1 MRLFTASSIF
11 VPLTNKSNREMSK
24 SAIQQAADNLR
35 IIAASMVERA
45 KSGHPGGAMGGAD
58 FMTILYSEYLVY
70 DPDDM
75 EWGFRDRFYLD
86 PGHMSAMLY
95 SQLGFLGNYTT
106 EELENFR
113 QWGSPTPG
121 HPEIDL
127 KRGVENTSGPLGLG
141 HAFGAG
147 SAIAERFLRA
157 RYGDWAEHM
166 TYIYISDG
174 GIQEEISQGVG
185 RIAGHLGLGNIVMF
199 YDANDIQLSTEVDT
213 VTSED
218 TAKKYEAW
226 GWHVVTIEG
235 NDHDAIRSALDACLE
250 ENTRPS
256 LIIGKTTMGLGAIT
270 ADGQSHEG
278 KVDTHG
284 QPLSKTAADINAT
297 ITNLGG
303 DPENPFAVFPAVKT
317 HYEGVLDE
325 KRELSA
331 RRKARYQVWAE
342 ANPEANEKLIKQM
355 AGERPELPWS
365 TIEQKQGVAT
375 RVSSGAVLAWLA
387 DQTDNMIVS
396 SADLCNSD
404 KTEAFLKKTSELKAN
419 DFSGNFL
426 QAGVS
431 ELTMA
436 ALCTGIGLHGGVIP
450 VCATFFA
457 FSDYMKP
464 AIRVAALMETPVIFV
479 WTHDSFRVGEDGPT
493 HQPIEQEAQLR
504 LLEKVQNHSHK
515 NSLLALRPGDASE
528 TTVSWQMAFENTD
541 SPTGLILTRQNV
553 PALPGNTYVASLDCK
568 RGAYIVNEDEHFE
581 IILLASGSEVSTLA
595 GAAEILRD
603 KKYRVRVV
611 SVPSEGLF
619 RNQDKDYQEEVLPGG
634 VKKYGLTAGLSVNL
648 ETLVGNDGMVHGV
661 NHFGYSAPAKVLDE
675 KFGFTPES
683 AAANIEAFL
692 NQE

>member
-1 MRLFTASSIF
+1 
-11 VPLTNKSNREMSK
+11 MSK
-24 SAIQQAADNLR
+24 TAIQQAADNLR
-35 IIAASMVERA
+35 IIAASMVESA

-58 FMTILYSEYLVY
+58 FMTILYSEYMVY

-75 EWGFRDRFYLD
+75 HWAFRDRFYLD

-95 SQLGFLGNYTT
+95 SQLGFLGNYTSK
-106 EELENFR
+106 ELADFR

-121 HPEIDL
+121 HPEIDIA
-127 KRGVENTSGPLGLG
+127 RGIENTSGPLGLG

-147 SAIAERFLRA
+147 SAISERFIRS

-166 TYIYISDG
+166 TYMYISDG

-199 YDANDIQLSTEVDT
+199 YDANDIQLSTIVDS

-226 GWHVVTIEG
+226 GWHVITIDG
-235 NDHDAIRSALDACLE
+235 NDHAEIRKALDVSLE
-250 ENTRPS
+250 ENSKPS
-256 LIIGKTTMGLGAIT
+256 LIIGKTTMGLGART
-270 ADGQSHEG
+270 SEGASHEG
-278 KVDTHG
+278 QVNTHG
-284 QPLSKTAADINAT
+284 QPLSKTEADIDAT
-297 ITNLGG
+297 ISNLGG
-303 DPENPFAVFPAVKT
+303 NPSDPFAVFPDVKN
-317 HYEGVLDE
+317 HYENVIEE

-331 RRKARYQVWAE
+331 RRKAKHQEWASDNSE
-342 ANPEANEKLIKQM
+342 LNEKLSKDLS
-355 AGERPELPWS
+355 GERPTLDWS
-365 TIEQKQGVAT
+365 GIEQKQGVAT
-375 RVSSGAVLAWLA
+375 RASSGTVLSWLA

-396 SADLCNSD
+396 SADLSNSD
-404 KTEAFLKKTSELKAN
+404 KTEAFLKKTTELEAQ
-419 DFSGNFL
+419 DFSGNFF

-436 ALCTGIGLHGGVIP
+436 AMSVGIGLHGGVIP

-464 AIRVAALMETPVIFV
+464 AIRVAALMETPVIFL

-515 NSLLALRPGDASE
+515 NSILALRPCDASE
-528 TTVSWQMAFENTD
+528 TTVAWQMAFENTD
-541 SPTGLILTRQNV
+541 TPTGLIFTRQNV
-553 PALPGNTYVASLDCK
+553 PALPDNTYTASLDCK
-568 RGAYIVNEDEHFE
+568 KGAYVVNEDKDFE
-581 IILLASGSEVSTLA
+581 IILLGSGSEVSTLA
-595 GAAEILRD
+595 EAATILRE
-603 KKYRVRVV
+603 KSYKIRVV

-619 RNQDKDYQEEVLPGG
+619 RNQSADYQNNILPAG
-634 VKKYGLTAGLSVNL
+634 VKKFGLTAGLSVNL
-648 ETLVGNDGMVHGV
+648 EGLVRNDGIVHGV
-661 NHFGYSAPAKVLDE
+661 NHFGYSAPAGVLDE
-675 KFGFTPES
+675 KFGFTPET

-692 NQE
+692 KN

>member
-1 MRLFTASSIF
+1 
-11 VPLTNKSNREMSK
+11 MSK
-24 SAIQQAADNLR
+24 SVIQQAADNLR
-35 IIAASMVERA
+35 IIAASMVESA

-58 FMTILYSEYLVY
+58 FMTILYSEYIIY

-75 EWGFRDRFYLD
+75 YWAFRDRFYLD

-95 SQLGFLGNYTT
+95 SQLGFLGSYTS

-121 HPEIDL
+121 HPEIDIA
-127 KRGVENTSGPLGLG
+127 RGIENTSGPLGLG

-147 SAIAERFLRA
+147 SAIAERFLRS
-157 RYGDWAEHM
+157 RYGDWTEHM
-166 TYIYISDG
+166 TYLYISDG

-199 YDANDIQLSTEVDT
+199 YDANDIQLSTIVDS

-226 GWHVVTIEG
+226 GWHVVTIDG
-235 NDHDAIRSALDACLE
+235 NNHAEIRSALDACLE
-250 ENTRPS
+250 ENAKPS

-270 ADGQSHEG
+270 SDGTSHEG
-278 KVDTHG
+278 KVNTHG
-284 QPLSKTAADINAT
+284 QPLSKTEADISAT
-297 ITNLGG
+297 ISNLGG
-303 DPENPFAVFPAVKT
+303 DPSNPYAIFPAVKM
-317 HYEGVLDE
+317 HYENVLEE

-331 RRKARYQVWAE
+331 RRKALHHQWTIE
-342 ANPEANEKLIKQM
+342 NPELSEKLNKKLT
-355 AGERPELPWS
+355 GERPVLDWAG
-365 TIEQKQGVAT
+365 IEQKQGAAT
-375 RVSSGAVLAWLA
+375 RVSSGTVLSWLA
-387 DQTDNMIVS
+387 DETDNMIVS
-396 SADLCNSD
+396 SADLSNSD
-404 KTEAFLKKTSELKAN
+404 KTEAFLKKSSELKAN
-419 DFSGNFL
+419 DFSGNFF

-436 ALCTGIGLHGGVIP
+436 AMSTGIGLHGGIIP

-464 AIRVAALMETPVIFV
+464 AIRVAALMETPVIFL

-515 NSLLALRPGDASE
+515 NSILALRPSDASE
-528 TTVSWQMAFENTD
+528 TTVAWQMAFENTAT
-541 SPTGLILTRQNV
+541 PTGLILTRQNV
-553 PALPGNTYVASLDCK
+553 PALPGNTYVSSLDSNK
-568 RGAYIVNEDEHFE
+568 GAYIVNEDEHFE
-581 IILLASGSEVSTLA
+581 IILLGSGSEVSTLA
-595 GAAEILRD
+595 GAATILRE

-619 RNQDKDYQEEVLPGG
+619 RNQSVDYQNEILPVG
-634 VKKYGLTAGLSVNL
+634 VKKFGLTAGLSINL
-648 ETLVGNDGMVHGV
+648 EGLVGNDGIVHGV
-661 NHFGYSAPAKVLDE
+661 NHFGYSAPAGVLDE
-675 KFGFTPES
+675 KLGFTPETT
-683 AAANIEAFL
+683 AANIEAFL
-692 NQE
+692 TNN

>member
-1 MRLFTASSIF
+1 
-11 VPLTNKSNREMSK
+11 MSK
-24 SAIQQAADNLR
+24 STMLQAADNLR
-35 IIAASMVERA
+35 IIAASMVESA

-75 EWGFRDRFYLD
+75 GWAFRDRFYLD

-95 SQLGFLGNYTT
+95 TQLGLLGKYTS
-106 EELENFR
+106 EELQNFR

-121 HPEIDL
+121 HPEIDIQ
-127 KRGVENTSGPLGLG
+127 RGIENTSGPLGLG

-147 SAIAERFLRA
+147 SAVTERFLRA
-157 RYGDWAEHM
+157 RYGDWTEHM

-199 YDANDIQLSTEVDT
+199 YDANDIQLSTIVDD

-226 GWHVVTIEG
+226 GWHVITIDG
-235 NDHDAIRSALDACLE
+235 NDHDSIRKAIDESLE
-250 ENTRPS
+250 NNSKPS
-256 LIIGKTTMGLGAIT
+256 LIIGKTTMGLGART
-270 ADGQSHEG
+270 NDGVSHEG

-284 QPLSKTAADINAT
+284 QPLSKTAADMEAT

-303 DPENPFAVFPAVKT
+303 DPANPFAVFPSVEE
-317 HYEGVLDE
+317 HYKNVLEE
-325 KRELSA
+325 KRELAA
-331 RRKARYQVWAE
+331 RRKAKHQLWAADNAE
-342 ANPEANEKLIKQM
+342 LDAKLATQLSGKR
-355 AGERPELPWS
+355 AELDWS
-365 TIEQKQGVAT
+365 SLEQKQGVAT
-375 RVSSGAVLAWLA
+375 RVSSGTVMAWLA
-387 DQTDNMIVS
+387 DQTDNVIVG
-396 SADLCNSD
+396 SADLSNSD
-404 KTEAFLKKTSELKAN
+404 KTDFFLKKTTELKAN
-419 DFSGNFL
+419 DFSGAFF

-436 ALCTGIGLHGGVIP
+436 AMCIGMSLHGGVIP

-479 WTHDSFRVGEDGPT
+479 YTHDSFRVGEDGPT

-515 NSLLALRPGDASE
+515 NSLLVLRPGDASE
-528 TTVSWQMAFENTD
+528 TTVAWQMAFENTD
-541 SPTGLILTRQNV
+541 TPTGLIFTRQNV
-553 PALPGNTYVASLDCK
+553 RALPNNDYTSSLK
-568 RGAYIVNEDEHFE
+568 ARKGAYVVNEDENFE
-581 IILLASGSEVSTLA
+581 VILLASGSEVSTLA
-595 GAAEILRD
+595 GAAEILRE
-603 KKYRVRVV
+603 KNYKVRVV

-619 RNQDKDYQEEVLPGG
+619 RTQDKAYQASILPAG

-648 ETLVGNDGMVHGV
+648 EGLVGMDGMVHGV
-661 NHFGYSAPAKVLDE
+661 NHFGYSAPATVLDE
-675 KFGFTPES
+675 KFGFTPEL
-683 AAANIEAFL
+683 AAANIEAFMKS
-692 NQE
+692 